1 MNIPFKKCII
11 ILLVGCKCYKIF
23 ILIFLGRVSE
33 VKIAYFFRDMC
44 LWIGFSHEV
53 VTSSWKMIVLFN
65 RSNNIVARNLVPNP
79 TQPYTIFF
87 LKFSQRVGSQIGVIL
102 AGNGCILLA
111 SKWNI
116 SVNNGNFS
124 ILFFVLYSE
133 WLDLSR
139 NASQS

>member
-1 MNIPFKKCII
+1 
-11 ILLVGCKCYKIF
+11 
-23 ILIFLGRVSE
+23 
-33 VKIAYFFRDMC
+33 
-44 LWIGFSHEV
+44 
-53 VTSSWKMIVLFN
+53 MIVLFN
-65 RSNNIVARNLVPNP
+65 RSNNIVARNLVPNL

-124 ILFFVLYSE
+124 ILFFVLCSE
-133 WLDLSR
+133 
-139 NASQS
+139 